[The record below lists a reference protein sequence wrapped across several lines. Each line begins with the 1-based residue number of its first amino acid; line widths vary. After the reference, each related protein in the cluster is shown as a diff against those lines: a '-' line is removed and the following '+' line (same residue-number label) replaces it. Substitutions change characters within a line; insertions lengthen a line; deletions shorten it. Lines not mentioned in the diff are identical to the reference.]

1 MSGGHF
7 DYKHYQMEYLAD
19 EMEQEIANNFG
30 KDKKDEYGNEFDGLN
45 ECGDEREFM
54 IAYFKK
60 SLKELRKM
68 AKKWRDIEWFL
79 SGDYG
84 YESFKKE
91 QKIKV
96 KK

>member
-1 MSGGHF
+1 MSGGYF
-7 DYKHYQMEYLAD
+7 DYKYCQMEYLAD
-19 EMEQEIANNFG
+19 EMEQEIANDFG
-30 KDKKDEYGNEFDGLN
+30 MKEKGDYQYDSLG
-45 ECGDEREFM
+45 ECGEEREYM
-54 IAYFKK
+54 ITYFKK
-60 SLKELRKM
+60 SVKDLRKM

-84 YESFKKE
+84 YDTFKEE